1 MANEREEQEPWVR
14 WQREEGGGARE
25 QEEEGGKGT
34 MGRGGKRTGGRGGG
48 RGQETATVA
57 YLNRKVHW

>member
-14 WQREEGGGARE
+14 WQREEGGARE

-34 MGRGGKRTGGRGGG
+34 MGRGGKRTGGRGGEG
-48 RGQETATVA
+48 GKRLPQ
-57 YLNRKVHW
+57 